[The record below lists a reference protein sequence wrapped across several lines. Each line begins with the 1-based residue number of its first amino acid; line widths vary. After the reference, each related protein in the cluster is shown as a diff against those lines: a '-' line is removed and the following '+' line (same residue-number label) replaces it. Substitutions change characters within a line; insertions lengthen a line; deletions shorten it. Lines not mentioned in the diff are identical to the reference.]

1 MNAKIGIFFILT
13 ILIPTAL
20 LAHFGLLSVRN
31 EKAIVER
38 NMLQKYAAMAGI
50 VEEEIRAM
58 LSEAPEDM
66 LSNSVYWES
75 VLLKGASM
83 FRNEVFLFNKDHAM
97 IGDADARDISA
108 AAYTRAV
115 RGLPYTIA
123 VFEPHPMLLANLEEK
138 RKNLVF
144 YVSIIIFSAFSILGG
159 SIFTLSALAHEWR
172 QARLKSE
179 FASHLSHDL
188 RRPLTSI
195 RMFSEMLKS
204 GDVPSDEKRREY
216 YGIISE
222 ESDKLTLLANNILDF
237 SRIEMGRRRYNM
249 QDEDVTRIVREAV
262 ERFKVYTIK
271 VTRHVELN
279 VEPHDAF
286 LDEKNGKGAEGPS
299 AGKPTYPIV
308 RCDAGAITQAVM
320 NLLTNADKY
329 SSGDKDIVVNVRREK
344 RFAVIE
350 VIDQGEGIAKEDLK
364 KIFQK
369 FYRAAREGVTNVEGS
384 GLGLALV
391 KYTAEAHGGRV
402 SVESEKG
409 KGSTFRILLP
419 A

>member
-1 MNAKIGIFFILT
+1 MT

-20 LAHFGLLSVRN
+20 LAYFGLLSVRN
-31 EKAIVER
+31 EKLIVER
-38 NMLQKYAAMAGI
+38 NMHQKYAAMAGI
-50 VEEEIRAM
+50 VDEEIRTS
-58 LSEAPEDM
+58 LSAAPEELLTDPA
-66 LSNSVYWES
+66 YWDS
-75 VLLKGASM
+75 ILLRGANV
-83 FRNEVFLFNKDHAM
+83 FKNEVFLFDKNGRM
-97 IGDADARDISA
+97 IAGSPARRLSDAVF
-108 AAYTRAV
+108 TRAI
-115 RGLPYTIA
+115 RSLPYTIA
-123 VFEPHPMLLANLEEK
+123 VYEPHPELIANLKAK
-138 RKNLVF
+138 REGLVF
-144 YVSIIIFSAFSILGG
+144 YISIIVFSAFSILGG
-159 SIFTLSALAHEWR
+159 SIFTLSSLAHEWR

-204 GDVPSDEKRREY
+204 GDVPSDAKRREY

-237 SRIEMGRRRYNM
+237 SRIEMGRRRYTM
-249 QDEDVTRIVREAV
+249 SDEDITRIVREGV

-271 VTRHVELN
+271 ELRN
-279 VEPHDAF
+279 VVLNIDAPA
-286 LDEKNGKGAEGPS
+286 GAGAAKG
-299 AGKPTYPIV
+299 TFPIV
-308 RCDAGAITQAVM
+308 RCDAGAVTQALM

-329 SSGDKDIVVNVRREK
+329 SPSEKEIVVNVKREK
-344 RFAVIE
+344 KQVVIE
-350 VIDQGEGIAKEDLK
+350 VVDRGEGIAKEDLK

-369 FYRAAREGVTNVEGS
+369 FYRASREGVAAVEGS

-402 SVESEKG
+402 MVESKKG
-409 KGSTFRILLP
+409 AGSVFTIVLP

>member
-1 MNAKIGIFFILT
+1 MNIKIATFFILT

-20 LAHFGLLSVRN
+20 LAHFGLLSVQN
-31 EKAIVER
+31 EKAVVER
-38 NMLQKYAAMAGI
+38 NMHQKYAAMASI
-50 VEEEIRAM
+50 VDEEIRVS
-58 LSEAPEDM
+58 LSEAPEEF
-66 LSNSVYWES
+66 LTKKAYWDS
-75 VLLKGASM
+75 ILLKGANV
-83 FRNEVFLFNKDHAM
+83 FKNEVFLFDQEGRVVGATA
-97 IGDADARDISA
+97 GRSLSDAVF
-108 AAYTRAV
+108 TRPI
-115 RGLPYTIA
+115 RGLPYIIA
-123 VFEPHPMLLANLEEK
+123 VYELHPTLLANLEAK
-138 RKNLVF
+138 RKGLIF
-144 YVSIIIFSAFSILGG
+144 YISIIVFSAFSILGG
-159 SIFTLSALAHEWR
+159 SIFTLSALANEWR

-204 GDVPSDEKRREY
+204 GSVPSDEKRREY

-237 SRIEMGRRRYNM
+237 SRIEMGRRKYNM
-249 QDEDVTRIVREAV
+249 QDEDITRIVRETV

-271 VTRHVELN
+271 ESRHVVLN
-279 VEPHDAF
+279 IDAHAEP
-286 LDEKNGKGAEGPS
+286 DEDGGSKG
-299 AGKPTYPIV
+299 TYPIV
-308 RCDAGAITQAVM
+308 HCDAGAVTQALM

-329 SSGDKDIVVNVRREK
+329 SPGEKDIVVNVRREK
-344 RFAVIE
+344 RQVFVE
-350 VIDQGEGIAKEDLK
+350 VVDQGEGIDKEDLK
-364 KIFQK
+364 KVFQK
-369 FYRAAREGVTNVEGS
+369 FYRASRKGVAAVEGS

-409 KGSTFRILLP
+409 KGSAFTISLP